1 MTTAQVQDITERRRA
16 EEVLRETTA
25 MLESLIEAS
34 PVAIIAFDADAHLTR
49 WNPAAERTFGWTAAE
64 VLGRPNPLVEP
75 ADMEEF
81 QAFFARAMGGE
92 SWRDLEVTRRGR
104 DGSKIELSVSSG
116 PMQSAD
122 GTIVGLVSLLADVTE
137 RKLAEAERERLLAA
151 LAEQNERLLEL
162 DTLKDEFVALVSHEL
177 RTPLTSIRGY
187 LELIMDGEAGELTAE
202 QAQFLSVID
211 RNSERLLRLV
221 GDLLLVAQLE
231 AGAMKL
237 DLREVDLGALASES
251 VTAATPGAEKKG
263 IELALDVEDGTPLV
277 LGDRSRLAQVLDNVL
292 SNALKFTP
300 PGGRVAVGV
309 AVTGDGVVTEVADT
323 GMGMTP
329 EEQERLFQR
338 FFRTAEATRQ
348 AIQGTGLGLTISKG
362 IVEAHRGAISV
373 ESAKGL
379 GTRFRIILPGLHDA
393 REAVDNG
400 AMDEA
405 A

>member
-1 MTTAQVQDITERRRA
+1 
-16 EEVLRETTA
+16 
-25 MLESLIEAS
+25 
-34 PVAIIAFDADAHLTR
+34 
-49 WNPAAERTFGWTAAE
+49 
-64 VLGRPNPLVEP
+64 
-75 ADMEEF
+75 
-81 QAFFARAMGGE
+81 
-92 SWRDLEVTRRGR
+92 
-104 DGSKIELSVSSG
+104 
-116 PMQSAD
+116 
-122 GTIVGLVSLLADVTE
+122 
-137 RKLAEAERERLLAA
+137 
-151 LAEQNERLLEL
+151 
-162 DTLKDEFVALVSHEL
+162 
-177 RTPLTSIRGY
+177 
-187 LELIMDGEAGELTAE
+187 
-202 QAQFLSVID
+202 
-211 RNSERLLRLV
+211 
-221 GDLLLVAQLE
+221 
-231 AGAMKL
+231 
-237 DLREVDLGALASES
+237 
-251 VTAATPGAEKKG
+251 
-263 IELALDVEDGTPLV
+263 VEDGTPLV